1 MGLRWGNWGQGNGGR
16 RVTKQSMS
24 EHARSTPVILH
35 TKHKIY
41 DINIFLKKIKS
52 KVIFGPLSL
61 CDSDTDSV
69 SGAGRSSLDLNS
81 SRL

>member
-41 DINIFLKKIKS
+41 DINIFFKKN
-52 KVIFGPLSL
+52 LR
-61 CDSDTDSV
+61 
-69 SGAGRSSLDLNS
+69 ARSSLAPLPFVI
-81 SRL
+81 LTQIV